1 MSGGLSKKSSYRR
14 ITLYTLNGKMGKGY
28 SEAITEKMKMF
39 KFTTDQGNTNES
51 NNEVTLYLTKYQSF

>member
-1 MSGGLSKKSSYRR
+1 
-14 ITLYTLNGKMGKGY
+14 MGKGY